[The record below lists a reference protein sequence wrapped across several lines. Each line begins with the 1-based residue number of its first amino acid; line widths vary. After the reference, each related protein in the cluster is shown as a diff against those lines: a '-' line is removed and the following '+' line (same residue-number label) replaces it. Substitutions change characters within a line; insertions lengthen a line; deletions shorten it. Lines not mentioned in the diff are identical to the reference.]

1 MIVRAIGFSEI
12 ISQYQPITDVSDTLY
27 MIYAHLYSLIL
38 IAALVP
44 KLLYCSGFNTCML
57 H

>member
-38 IAALVP
+38 IVALVP